1 MRRLI
6 PLLLPLLSCGGDSAP
21 NDTASACPLTTDACM
36 NEDNRAECLE
46 VESTCDGTLV
56 FLESCPL
63 QFGCEA

>member
-1 MRRLI
+1 
-6 PLLLPLLSCGGDSAP
+6 
-21 NDTASACPLTTDACM
+21 M

-46 VESTCDGTLV
+46 VESTCDETLV